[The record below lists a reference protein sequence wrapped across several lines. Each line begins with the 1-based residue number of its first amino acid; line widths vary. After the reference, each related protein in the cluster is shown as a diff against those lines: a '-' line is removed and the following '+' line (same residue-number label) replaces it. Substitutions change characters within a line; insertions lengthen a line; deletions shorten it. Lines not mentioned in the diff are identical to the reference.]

1 MKNNQTTLQAIE
13 ALDSIDQDP
22 LMRATVIK
30 KCVTDMTPF
39 LHKLTA
45 VQVAELQATLAQ
57 DHKTMPGSLARVWI
71 INKMIRVLEKLLDAV
86 VLDANRQG
94 VSKTVIARV
103 LGMTSA
109 NIQYR
114 FPKLSVNRRKKK

>member
-1 MKNNQTTLQAIE
+1 MKNNQTTLQTIE

-30 KCVTDMTPF
+30 KCVTNMTPF
-39 LHKLTA
+39 FHKLTA

-57 DHKTMPGSLARVWI
+57 DHKTIPGPLARVWI
-71 INKMIRVLEKLLDAV
+71 LDKMIRVLEKLLDAA

-94 VSKTVIARV
+94 VSKTVLGRV

>member
-13 ALDSIDQDP
+13 ALDSIDHDP
-22 LMRATVIK
+22 LMRETVIK

-39 LHKLTA
+39 LHRLAA

-57 DHKTMPGSLARVWI
+57 DHKTIPGSLARVWI
-71 INKMIRVLEKLLDAV
+71 LEKMIRVLEKLLDAA

-114 FPKLSVNRRKKK
+114 FPKLSVNHRRKK

>member
-13 ALDSIDQDP
+13 ALDSIDRDP

-57 DHKTMPGSLARVWI
+57 DRKTIPGSLARVWI
-71 INKMIRVLEKLLDAV
+71 INKMIRVLEKLLDVA

-114 FPKLSVNRRKKK
+114 FPKLSVNRRKKR

>member
-13 ALDSIDQDP
+13 ALDSIDHDP

-57 DHKTMPGSLARVWI
+57 DRKTIPGSLARVWI
-71 INKMIRVLEKLLDAV
+71 INKMIRVLEKLLDAA

-94 VSKTVIARV
+94 VVQDGDCPRV
-103 LGMTSA
+103 GYDVSEYSVSFPEAECESSA
-109 NIQYR
+109 
-114 FPKLSVNRRKKK
+114 

>member
-22 LMRATVIK
+22 LMRATVMK

-45 VQVAELQATLAQ
+45 VQVAEFQATLAQ
-57 DHKTMPGSLARVWI
+57 DHKTIPGSLARVWI
-71 INKMIRVLEKLLDAV
+71 INKMIRVLEKLLDAA

-94 VSKTVIARV
+94 VSKTVLGRV

-109 NIQYR
+109 NVQYR
-114 FPKLSVNRRKKK
+114 FPKLGVNHKKKR

>member
-57 DHKTMPGSLARVWI
+57 DHKTIPVPLARVWI
-71 INKMIRVLEKLLDAV
+71 LDKMIRVLEKLLDAA

-94 VSKTVIARV
+94 VSKTVLGRV